1 MIFKMEKSNVIGDN
15 IRRIR
20 LKTGLTQAQF
30 GATLNKSQSAIYS
43 YENGTVV
50 PSFDLL
56 TEIAQLYGV
65 PVGHIMGIEWR
76 PLSGRALRE
85 LYRIYTE
92 EVQEDE

>member
-1 MIFKMEKSNVIGDN
+1 MEKSNIIGEN

-20 LKTGLTQAQF
+20 IKTGLTQAQF
-30 GATLNKSQSAIYS
+30 GETINKSQSAIYS

-50 PSFDLL
+50 PSFDVL
-56 TEIAQLYGV
+56 TEISQLYGI